1 MKKLCFTSLLAMMV
15 APAVAAPTHTSSTF
29 PSNGFMEEDYTYQNQ
44 ANVTNLKVSSGTA
57 TTTANYANCPTEF
70 PNSDEGAES
79 TDECY
84 TACTV
89 SDFPAGSHIASVTG
103 KNYSGANVTDTCAIA
118 SCDTGYTLNPGAPN
132 LTEIIGVPGT
142 AAAYGYVDHSGTYTN
157 GKGTTSQATYGISA
171 PDTWGVNYYGSKG
184 RITGKALCST
194 QVGYTNT
201 VGNNNNV
208 VNNPTTSD
216 NVTADFTNGQYC
228 WCQLDSYTSSSG
240 VSQSLSS
247 TWVFNYDMSNVN
259 SCANYCARNCAGVMR
274 SANVDASAYR
284 AAVFGSLDTET
295 SCKANTIAITWAD
308 ASAEDI
314 AANDAGSVTYGGDI
328 RTPKK
333 AVHKPGKI
341 FTGWT
346 FNAQ

>member
-1 MKKLCFTSLLAMMV
+1 MKKLYFTSLLAMMV

-29 PSNGFMEEDYTYQNQ
+29 PSNGVMEEDYTYQNQ
-44 ANVTNLKVSSGTA
+44 ATVTNLKVSEGTA
-57 TTTANYANCPTEF
+57 TTTANYADCPTAF

-89 SDFPAGSHIASVTG
+89 SDFPANSHIASVTG
-103 KNYSGANVTDTCAIA
+103 KNYSGANVTDTCTIA
-118 SCDTGYTLNPGAPN
+118 SCDDGYHLNPGLN
-132 LTEIIGVPGT
+132 LTETIGVTEAGT
-142 AAAYGYVDHSGTYTN
+142 ARAYIKHDGTY
-157 GKGTTSQATYGISA
+157 GGTGSTSQAEYGISA
-171 PDTWGVNYYGSKG
+171 PDTFGVDYGSTKG
-184 RITGKALCST
+184 RITGKAICST
-194 QVGYTNT
+194 QSGTSYVDG
-201 VGNNNNV
+201 
-208 VNNPTTSD
+208 NPTTST
-216 NVTADFTNGQYC
+216 NVAADFSDGQYC
-228 WCQLDSYTSSSG
+228 WCQLDGYTSPEG
-240 VSQSLSS
+240 VSQSVSAP
-247 TWVFNYDMSNVN
+247 WVFHGYNN
-259 SCANYCARNCAGVMR
+259 SASNCASYCVL
-274 SANVDASAYR
+274 NCASFLQNGNDPFLRFR
-284 AAVFGSLDTET
+284 AAMFDSVGNSVA
-295 SCKANTIAITWAD
+295 SCDANEISITWAD